1 MNKVFAI
8 TTEKIPAAAVLEKEC
23 LDTAW
28 SERAISDFLLSHTAV
43 YLYSE
48 TDGMLS
54 GILSAT
60 VVCGEAEIE
69 NIAVKKEFR
78 RRGVGKALV
87 DALKEKCEKVFLLVR
102 ADNYGAI
109 EFYHSCG
116 FENVGIRRSFY
127 SGTDA
132 YIMELKVN

>member
-1 MNKVFAI
+1 M
-8 TTEKIPAAAVLEKEC
+8 LEKEC

-28 SERAISDFLLSHTAV
+28 SEQSISRFLDSDTAV
-43 YLYSE
+43 YLYCD
-48 TDGMLS
+48 TDGVLS

-69 NIAVKKEFR
+69 NIAVKSEYR
-78 RRGVGKALV
+78 RRGIGTALLS
-87 DALKEKCEKVFLLVR
+87 ALKERCEKVFLLVK

-109 EFYHSCG
+109 DFYTCCG
-116 FENVGIRRSFY
+116 FFKAGVRKGFY

-132 YIMELKVN
+132 YIMELKVK